1 MKLRTKMKLKFYLSL
16 VMLVLLTATVGIVFE
31 YVVWL
36 GWRMQLGLATIPYVH
51 FLVMAVVLL
60 IMTITDIVLFFFL
73 ILKRRYW

>member
-16 VMLVLLTATVGIVFE
+16 AMLVLLTVVVGIVFE

-36 GWRMQLGLATIPYVH
+36 GWQMKLGVTAVPYLH

-60 IMTITDIVLFFFL
+60 IMTITDVVLFFFL
-73 ILKRRYW
+73 ILKRKYW